1 MFLECKQCHREQYPT
16 ISPAI
21 IVMVTYR
28 NKVLICHRRDNIYTH
43 ISGFIDLSESAEEAV
58 IRELNE
64 EIGVKIEDILSIK

>member
-1 MFLECKQCHREQYPT
+1 
-16 ISPAI
+16 
-21 IVMVTYR
+21 MVTYR